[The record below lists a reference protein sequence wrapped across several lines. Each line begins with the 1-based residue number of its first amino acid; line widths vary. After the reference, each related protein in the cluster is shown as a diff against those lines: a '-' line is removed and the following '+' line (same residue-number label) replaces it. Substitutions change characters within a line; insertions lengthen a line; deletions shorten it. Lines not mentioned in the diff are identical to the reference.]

1 MGHDALVAVNQSP
14 DEILTILRRLHGQK
28 IAALQVLGINTL
40 KSVSPLPEALVE
52 ETVTGLEVAGRT
64 LRIVT
69 AHYEITID
77 LQRTG
82 KVVWL
87 DTAEPYGLVPG
98 SARPTVR
105 LLLVG
110 GAGLDLTE
118 PARTKRITVTLAH
131 KAE

>member
-1 MGHDALVAVNQSP
+1 VVVQPP
-14 DEILTILRRLHGQK
+14 DEILAILRRLHGQE

-40 KSVSPLPEALVE
+40 KSVLPLPEALVG
-52 ETVTGLEVAGRT
+52 ETVTGSEVAGRT
-64 LRIVT
+64 FRLVT
-69 AHYEITID
+69 SDYEITVD

-87 DTAEPYGLVPG
+87 DAAQPYRLVPG

-105 LLLVG
+105 LLLAG

-118 PARTKRITVTLAH
+118 PAKTKRITVSLANR
-131 KAE
+131 AG